1 MSNCDNQRVSE
12 LEIKL
17 TFLDDTVSALSSADA
32 EQAQQLRRIERSLS
46 EMRAELHALRLA
58 LGHDARDEPPPP
70 HY

>member
-1 MSNCDNQRVSE
+1 MNDHENSRESE

-17 TFLDDTVSALSSADA
+17 TFLDDTVAALSDADA
-32 EQAQQLRRIERSLS
+32 EQAQQLRRIERSLH
-46 EMRAELHALRLA
+46 EIRAELQTLRLA